1 CARNDEK
8 RAVDAVDALP
18 GQTRRAVEQNVPVGE
33 GDTAQAGACR
43 PEIFHVVAFGVR
55 DRDAAGE
62 VADDRSAVTADPRR
76 TAIHFKAGDPAA
88 VLPVV
93 AGLTAKDPA
102 VGVDAAKCDE
112 WNH

>member
-1 CARNDEK
+1 MGCARNDEK

-62 VADDRSAVTADPRR
+62 VADDRSAVAG
-76 TAIHFKAGDPAA
+76 KAR
-88 VLPVV
+88 
-93 AGLTAKDPA
+93 
-102 VGVDAAKCDE
+102 
-112 WNH
+112 